1 MGADIEFY
9 RTKDPADGAC
19 LASFGLGHDS
29 VGPLEAALRLSGYGC
44 TYDDDCEISGYL
56 TLAGL
61 MQAARSFYNL
71 TSADELCHSGDA
83 FTVAKLLYIAIV
95 MLRGYNAYDDGDI
108 PFIFGDGW
116 PDTGDPIGRVYFELT
131 T

>member
-1 MGADIEFY
+1 MGADIRFY
-9 RTKDPADGAC
+9 RTKDPSDGEC
-19 LASFGLGHDS
+19 LASFGLNHDS
-29 VGPLEAALRLSGYGC
+29 IDPLQTALMLSGYGC
-44 TYDDDCEISGYL
+44 TYDNDYEISGYL

-71 TSADELCHSGDA
+71 TSADELFHSGDA
-83 FTVAKLLYIAIV
+83 FTVANLLYIAVV

-116 PDTGDPIGRVYFELT
+116 PDAGNPISRVYFELT

>member
-9 RTKDPADGAC
+9 RTKDPADGEC

-29 VGPLEAALRLSGYGC
+29 VGPLRAALMLSGYGC
-44 TYDDDCEISGYL
+44 TYDNYEISGYL

-71 TSADELCHSGDA
+71 TSADELFHSGGA
-83 FTVAKLLYIAIV
+83 FTVANLLRIAIV
-95 MLRGYNAYDDGDI
+95 MLRGYSAYDDGDI